1 MKTAEDVESYL
12 VQMEANYEA
21 VQDRLW
27 VIKDM
32 GPEVVISMSDPLL
45 VFRAKVLDVAQ
56 VPEGK
61 RTVLYEKLLALNV
74 TDMLHGAYGLEEGA
88 VVITNALPLENLD
101 YNEFQS
107 TVDDIGLALNNHY
120 QTLLALAV

>member
-12 VQMEANYEA
+12 IQMEANYEA

-32 GPEVVISMSDPLL
+32 GADVVVSMSDPLL
-45 VFRAKVLDVAQ
+45 VFRAKVLDVDQ

-61 RTVLYEKLLALNV
+61 RGELFEKLLALNV

-88 VVITNALPLENLD
+88 VVITATLPLENLD

-107 TVDDIGLALNNHY
+107 TVDDVGLALTNHY
-120 QTLLALAV
+120 QTLSALAA